1 MLIFVAG
8 GVTAPSSPSDKYRC
22 SLLPGLLLLSAAGFV
37 GLLLTLA
44 TSSTA
49 ALERFSSGGTV
60 GTGLVVSWAL
70 SGIITVAVITL
81 LAMTFDGALLVR
93 GPLRLV
99 LLWTRPNKGKF
110 NVHYIQNDDIL
121 MFTRFRTMTF

>member
-8 GVTAPSSPSDKYRC
+8 GVTAPSAPSDKYRC
-22 SLLPGLLLLSAAGFV
+22 LLLPGLLLLSAAGFV

-110 NVHYIQNDDIL
+110 NVH
-121 MFTRFRTMTF
+121 